1 VKTLTGELRNNIKVQ
16 DLKREEE
23 SLMDYI
29 RGASRQQIILFP
41 ESVEDYITE
50 DNPVRFIDAFVSSL
64 DLAELGFARAQPAET
79 GRPAY
84 DPGDLLRLYLYG
96 YLNRVRSSRL
106 LERETKVNLEVM
118 WLLGKLRPDFK
129 TIADFR
135 RDNLKAVKQV
145 CREFTL
151 LCRKLELFS
160 GDLVSIDGS
169 KFKAVN
175 GRRRNFSEHRLKKAM
190 HALDEKISGYLKS
203 LDAADANDPDPDR
216 PPPSAA
222 DLRAKIATLRERK
235 AKYQS
240 LTEELKTKGAKQ
252 VSLTDGDARSMIV
265 HHNSTDVCYNV
276 QTAVDEKHQLIVA
289 HEVTNDPTDHA
300 HLAEMAQRAKETLG
314 VEQLEVVADMGYYD
328 GAEVKRCA
336 AAGITTY
343 IPKPI
348 TSVNQKRGLFTKQDF
363 SYDEAQ
369 DCYVCPAGAELHYRY
384 ESFEQNR
391 LIRYYTTSKCL
402 TCPIRA
408 QCTTNAR
415 GRRITRWVDEKFL
428 DDMARRMRA
437 RPELMRRRQQLSEP
451 PFGTIKRA
459 MNQGYFLMK
468 GLDKVGAEMSL
479 TVLSYNLKR
488 AINILGVPKLIAAV
502 T

>member
-1 VKTLTGELRNNIKVQ
+1 
-16 DLKREEE
+16 
-23 SLMDYI
+23 MDYI
-29 RGASRQQIILFP
+29 RGVTRNQVILFP
-41 ESVEDYITE
+41 EAVEDYITA
-50 DNPVRFIDAFVSSL
+50 DNPVRFIDAFVNSL
-64 DLAELGFARAQPAET
+64 DLAALGFQRAQPAET

-135 RDNLKAVKQV
+135 RDNLTAIKQV

-151 LCRKLELFS
+151 LCRKLQLFGGEL
-160 GDLVSIDGS
+160 VAIDGS

-175 GRRRNFSEHRLKKAM
+175 NRRRNFNEARLTKAIK
-190 HALDEKISGYLKS
+190 AIEEKVNGYLDELDEA
-203 LDAADANDPDPDR
+203 DAADPDPDE

-222 DLRAKIATLRERK
+222 ELREKIQTLQERK
-235 AKYQS
+235 AKYQA
-240 LTEELKTKGAKQ
+240 LHEGLKESGAKQ
-252 VSLTDGDARSMIV
+252 VSLTDRDARSMV
-265 HHNSTDVCYNV
+265 MHHGSTEVGYNV
-276 QTAVDEKHQLIVA
+276 QTAVDEKHQLIVE
-289 HEVTNDPTDHA
+289 HEVTNDPTDQA
-300 HLAEMAQRAKETLG
+300 HLAEMAVRAKATLG
-314 VEQLEVVADMGYYD
+314 VEQLEVVADMGY
-328 GAEVKRCA
+328 GAEVKQCA
-336 AAGITTY
+336 AAGVTTY
-343 IPKPI
+343 VPKPI
-348 TSVNQKRGLFTKQDF
+348 TSVNRKRGLFIKQDF
-363 SYDEAQ
+363 SYDEAK
-369 DCYVCPAGAELHYRY
+369 DCYRCPAGAELTYRY
-384 ESFEQNR
+384 QSFEQGR

-402 TCPIRA
+402 TCPLKEK
-408 QCTTNAR
+408 CTTNAR

-459 MNQGYFLMK
+459 MNQGYFLMR

>member
-1 VKTLTGELRNNIKVQ
+1 
-16 DLKREEE
+16 
-23 SLMDYI
+23 MDYL
-29 RGASRQQIILFP
+29 RGTSRDQVMLFP

-50 DNPVRFIDAFVSSL
+50 DNPVRFIDAFVTSI
-64 DLAELGFARAQPAET
+64 DLAELGFQRAQPSAT

-96 YLNRVRSSRL
+96 YLNRVRSSRM

-118 WLLGKLRPDFK
+118 WLLGKLSPDFK

-135 RDNLKAVKQV
+135 RDNLAALKQV

-151 LCRKLELFS
+151 LCRKLQLFGGEL
-160 GDLVSIDGS
+160 VAIDGS

-175 GRRRNFSEHRLKKAM
+175 GRRRNFSESRLKRAI
-190 HALDEKISGYLKS
+190 HGLDEKINGYLRS
-203 LDAADANDPDPDR
+203 LDTADASEPDPDD

-222 DLRAKIATLRERK
+222 DLRRKIETLQQRK
-235 AKYQS
+235 TKYQA
-240 LTEELKTKGAKQ
+240 LQAELKASGAKQ
-252 VSLTDGDARSMIV
+252 VSLTDRDARSMIV
-265 HHNSTDVCYNV
+265 HFNSTDVCYNV

-300 HLAEMAQRAKETLG
+300 HLAEMAVRAKETLG

-328 GAEVKRCA
+328 GAEVKQCA
-336 AAGITTY
+336 AASIQTY

-348 TSVNQKRGLFTKQDF
+348 TSVNQKRGRFTKQDF
-363 SYDEAQ
+363 SYDETK
-369 DCYVCPAGAELHYRY
+369 DCYRCPAGAELHYRY

-391 LIRYYTTSKCL
+391 LIRYYTTNKCL
-402 TCPIRA
+402 TCPLKEK
-408 QCTTNAR
+408 CTTNAR
-415 GRRITRWVDEKFL
+415 GRRITRWVDEKL
-428 DDMARRMRA
+428 MEDMARRVRT
-437 RPELMRRRQQLSEP
+437 RPELLRRRQQLSEP

-468 GLDKVGAEMSL
+468 GLNKVGAEMSL

-488 AINILGVPKLIAAV
+488 AINIVGVQNLIAAL